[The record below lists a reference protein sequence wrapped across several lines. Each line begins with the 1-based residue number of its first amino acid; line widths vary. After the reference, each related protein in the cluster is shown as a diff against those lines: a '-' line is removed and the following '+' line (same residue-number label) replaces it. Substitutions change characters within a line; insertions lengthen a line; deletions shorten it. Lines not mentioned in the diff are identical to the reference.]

1 MLTERS
7 WRGLLLAGEPA
18 AVVGTY
24 GKGRVAYLPIDVD
37 RRHLREPEPA
47 SAELVARLVRWTAA
61 GPGPV
66 EWEGDGRVGAY
77 LYRQGATRILHLL
90 NFSGDNG
97 DSMMDGAVPSGPVT
111 IHLHGLELPAITV
124 QSRVHEDERRL
135 AVTDGHAS
143 WSVDSL
149 DEHDLWVIRPTA

>member
-1 MLTERS
+1 M
-7 WRGLLLAGEPA
+7 
-18 AVVGTY
+18 
-24 GKGRVAYLPIDVD
+24 
-37 RRHLREPEPA
+37 
-47 SAELVARLVRWTAA
+47 
-61 GPGPV
+61 

-135 AVTDGHAS
+135 AVTDGYAS